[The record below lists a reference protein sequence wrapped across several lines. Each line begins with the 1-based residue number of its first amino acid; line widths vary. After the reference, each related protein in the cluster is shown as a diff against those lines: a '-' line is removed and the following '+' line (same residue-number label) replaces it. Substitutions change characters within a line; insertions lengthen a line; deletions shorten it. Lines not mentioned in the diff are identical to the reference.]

1 MSKLILIVLI
11 KGVGGGERETTQ
23 PHKTK
28 RVDYGHKKGL
38 IVGQYPRCKVIVLQQ
53 NRWDHGGGHVGL

>member
-1 MSKLILIVLI
+1 
-11 KGVGGGERETTQ
+11 VGGGERETTQ